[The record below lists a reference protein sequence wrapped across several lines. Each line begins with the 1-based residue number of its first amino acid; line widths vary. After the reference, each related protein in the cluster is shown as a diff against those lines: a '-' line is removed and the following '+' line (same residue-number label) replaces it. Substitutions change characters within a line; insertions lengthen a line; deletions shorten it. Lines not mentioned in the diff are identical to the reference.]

1 MTSPDNIVTKIQA
14 LLAQAESPG
23 ATDEEA
29 EAFSAKAEELMARHS
44 IDQARVKAAEH
55 KNTSQNVESI
65 QVDLSA
71 VTYSHRKASL
81 ISAIASTYGCKV
93 VQYSMPG
100 YRAKQLSHVVIVGFR
115 SDLTLTT
122 TLYNSLVIQGEL
134 AQARQARNAPPHE
147 NMRTWRTAWWHGY
160 TTRIS
165 RRLYAAQDGARRV
178 NVVAGQP
185 GTDLVLRDRSVAVA
199 ARYREMF
206 PHTRSSRSS
215 YSGRSAGYG
224 DGRSAADSADLGR
237 SRLGSG
243 KRELPA

>member
-122 TLYNSLVIQGEL
+122 TLYNSLVVQAER
-134 AQARQARNAPPHE
+134 AQARQARSAPPHE
-147 NMRTWRTAWWHGY
+147 NMRTWRTAWWHGF

-165 RRLYAAQDGARRV
+165 RRLYAAQSHAK
-178 NVVAGQP
+178 AAAEATGQP
-185 GTDLVLRDRSVAVA
+185 GTELVLRDRSVAVA
-199 ARYREMF
+199 AKYAEMF
-206 PHTRSSRSS
+206 PSVRHTRSS
-215 YSGRSAGYG
+215 YSARSAGYG
-224 DGRSAADSADLGR
+224 EGRSAADSADLGG
-237 SRLGSG
+237 SRIGG
-243 KRELPA
+243 RKQLPA